1 MTHSGNKAVTVAAEK
16 HPSVVVDTNVFIAAA
31 FKPRSDSGRV
41 VDAIRLGVVRMVW
54 SDATRGET
62 EALLRR
68 IPPISW
74 DAVADLFQ
82 EADRRSS
89 DIDPGSL
96 TSVTDEEDR
105 KFAALAA
112 SHQATLVSLDQHLLG
127 ARLEGTCAVCTPSAF
142 IEGLQKSP
150 AGADAESGRSAGA
163 VTP

>member
-1 MTHSGNKAVTVAAEK
+1 MTVGTEK
-16 HPSVVVDTNVFIAAA
+16 RPSVVVDTNVFIAAA
-31 FKPRSDSGRV
+31 FKPQSDSDRV
-41 VDAIRLGVVRMVW
+41 VEAIRRGAVRLVW

-68 IPPISW
+68 IPPISC

-89 DIDPGSL
+89 DIDLGYF

-112 SHQATLVSLDQHLLG
+112 SHQATLISLDQHLLG
-127 ARLEGTCAVCTPSAF
+127 AGLEGTCSVRTPSAF
-142 IEGLQKSP
+142 IEGLEKSP

-163 VTP
+163 VAP